1 MEKKTVL
8 LIIFIGLLIVL
19 NSQFIH
25 AAIDSPHNEANS
37 VSCGSCHG
45 EGLLQSFW
53 GGSGLYSA
61 VDELCLSC
69 HKRPFG
75 PYTDDDAP
83 VAKTHSSDNTS
94 NKYGQWSRECKDCHD
109 PHYQKQKNYKN
120 TDTSALYLATGTIT
134 SCAYNGDGTSTLTY
148 ATITYKTGW
157 DATKLTEK
165 TDEYRRTVI
174 FPNVSK
180 LGYSYPITGIDE
192 GAHEITVKGD
202 ARPVYQYISSSTF
215 AAMYGQYVKDFI
227 DLGGVSKKVK
237 FFDNQGGPGSFAYDE
252 SGTGTDPN
260 PDGVCQVC
268 HTQTNYYR
276 NDGSLSAHYAA
287 QKCSSCHSH
296 TGGFSH
302 GGGGGAGC
310 EDCHGHENDW
320 TGGPYYGTTVSH
332 STHTENDADDIKGP
346 YIACSDCH
354 NISNFPE
361 FSDGNKLSTT
371 DVCDACHSPD
381 GSFNGVDSVG
391 NSIGAKD
398 YWIDAIYLDLSSK
411 EKWCAGC
418 HDDVPAV
425 VNTNTAPDIVGDNA
439 TYGYYLNAHGNG
451 TYGVK
456 RTGVSYPKG
465 ECLHCHDV
473 TKTRASHKVPL
484 FADLDD
490 PDFCMECHTD
500 TGSVQEGGISGGPGN
515 IETVFGKTYR
525 HDVTAYS
532 GIHKFSPENETRA
545 YLSANKHVECNDCHN
560 PHDSERGLHASNEVH
575 IAART
580 NLISDSGPLNGA
592 LGIEPTWSASNWGG
606 TSSWPSTSSTATKE
620 YQICFKCHSNYN
632 TNYASWGGTDTASW
646 TNVALEFNPK
656 NQSYHP
662 VVQSLP
668 EIDPGY
674 VYWDPGYS
682 DSYGSNRL
690 PPAFT
695 SLLIGDSGLKTGGTG
710 TSIQDNTKGWSTD
723 EWAGW
728 GIRFGT
734 RDWQQSDESHD
745 YVRTIVSNNSNTLT
759 LDTGSLDLASNY
771 TTYSIEYY
779 AGRGATKSES
789 TVTDASKD
797 FNRYL
802 PSLVGYTVV
811 ILEDCTSI
819 FNPTVDW
826 VAKGTVV
833 SGTATSFTVD
843 SWTALYGTPPDN
855 ATIAYYF
862 SATGKAMMCS
872 DCHSNDTISSSAATG
887 PHGSSEK
894 WMLKGRN
901 RAWPS
906 TSASENGTGTGTLF
920 TVHYG
925 SSARRTVN
933 DGTPDGLFCLNCHS
947 TVSFSKD
954 AAGLQTPSNLH
965 LLHNVPCVNCHVMVP
980 HGSKRSR
987 LIGDRSDM
995 AARYAFNND
1004 LSNMYITYY
1013 QKNFDSNHTGRT
1025 GDPAAYTPAT
1035 NFCSCHYYH

>member
-1 MEKKTVL
+1 M
-8 LIIFIGLLIVL
+8 
-19 NSQFIH
+19 
-25 AAIDSPHNEANS
+25 
-37 VSCGSCHG
+37 
-45 EGLLQSFW
+45 
-53 GGSGLYSA
+53 
-61 VDELCLSC
+61 
-69 HKRPFG
+69 
-75 PYTDDDAP
+75 
-83 VAKTHSSDNTS
+83 
-94 NKYGQWSRECKDCHD
+94 
-109 PHYQKQKNYKN
+109 
-120 TDTSALYLATGTIT
+120 
-134 SCAYNGDGTSTLTY
+134 
-148 ATITYKTGW
+148 
-157 DATKLTEK
+157 
-165 TDEYRRTVI
+165 
-174 FPNVSK
+174 
-180 LGYSYPITGIDE
+180 
-192 GAHEITVKGD
+192 
-202 ARPVYQYISSSTF
+202 
-215 AAMYGQYVKDFI
+215 
-227 DLGGVSKKVK
+227 K
-237 FFDNQGGPGSFAYDE
+237 FFDNQGGQGSFAYDE

-268 HTQTNYYR
+268 HTQTKYYR
-276 NDGSLSAHYAA
+276 NDGSLSGHYPA

-320 TGGPYYGTTVSH
+320 TGGPYYGTILSH

-346 YIACSDCH
+346 YIACSACH

-361 FSDGNKLSTT
+361 FSDGNKLLTT

-381 GSFNGVDSVG
+381 GSFNGVDSAG

-398 YWIDAIYLDLSSK
+398 YWIDAIYPDISSK

-418 HDDVPAV
+418 HDDAPAV
-425 VNTNTAPDIVGDNA
+425 VNGNAAPDIAGDNT
-439 TYGYYLNAHGNG
+439 TYGYYLNAHGNW

-456 RTGVSYPKG
+456 RTGMSYPKG
-465 ECLHCHDV
+465 ECIHCHDV
-473 TKTRASHKVPL
+473 TKARTSHKVPL

-532 GIHKFSPENETRA
+532 GIHKFSSEDESRA
-545 YLSANKHVECNDCHN
+545 YLSANKHVECNDCHD
-560 PHDSERGLHASNEVH
+560 PHDAKRGLHASNEVH

-580 NLISDSGPLNGA
+580 NLISDSGPLTGA
-592 LGIEPTWSASNWGG
+592 LGVEPTWSASNWGG
-606 TSSWPSTSSTATKE
+606 ASSWPSTSSTATKE
-620 YQICFKCHSNYN
+620 YQICFKCHASYN

-695 SLLIGDSGLKTGGTG
+695 SLLIGDSGLA
-710 TSIQDNTKGWSTD
+710 TSAGETASIGDSTKSWSSGQ
-723 EWAGW
+723 WVNW
-728 GIRFGT
+728 GLRLGT
-734 RDWQQSDESHD
+734 RDWM
-745 YVRTIVSNNSNTLT
+745 YSNNSFDGVRRITGSTSTGLT
-759 LDTGSLDLASNY
+759 LDKGFSGAALKSNY

-779 AGRGATKSES
+779 AGRSAKSGM
-789 TVTDASKD
+789 TVTDDDKD
-797 FNRYL
+797 FTLYL
-802 PSLVGYTVV
+802 QSLIGYMVV
-811 ILEDCTSI
+811 ILDDKSFGAEVT
-819 FNPTVDW
+819 N
-826 VAKGTVV
+826 VAKGTVI
-833 SGTATSFTVD
+833 SNNATSFTVD
-843 SWTALYGTPPDN
+843 SWTPLKGGVPVDGTVC
-855 ATIAYYF
+855 YYF

-872 DCHSNDTISSSAATG
+872 DCHSNDTISTDAALG

-947 TVSFSKD
+947 TVTFSKD
-954 AAGLQTPSNLH
+954 AAGLQSPSNLH

-980 HGSKRSR
+980 HGSKGSR

-1013 QKNFDSNHTGRT
+1013 SKNFDSNHTGRA

-1035 NFCSCHYYH
+1035 SFCSCHYYH